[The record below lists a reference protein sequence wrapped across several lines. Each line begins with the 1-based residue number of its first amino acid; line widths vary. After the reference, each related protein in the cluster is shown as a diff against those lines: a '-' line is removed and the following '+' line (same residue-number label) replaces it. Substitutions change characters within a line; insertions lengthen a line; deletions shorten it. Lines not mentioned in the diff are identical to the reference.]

1 MRCPFCFH
9 KETKVTDSRITENDS
24 SVRRR
29 RECFSCGSRFTT
41 SEREEPRPLYVVKK
55 NSGRERFDRNKLT
68 AGFLK
73 SCEKLPVNMETIEA
87 AVSKIERKIRAE
99 NDREVQSETIGNL
112 VLESLRA
119 IDPVAYIRFAA
130 IYMEFKDI
138 GGFYKILESVSEESN
153 AY

>member
-9 KETKVTDSRITENDS
+9 TETKVTDSRIAEDAS

-29 RECFSCGSRFTT
+29 RECLSCGGRFTT
-41 SEREEPRPLYVVKK
+41 AEREEPRPLYVVKK

-73 SCEKLPVNMETIEA
+73 SCEKLPVNMETIED
-87 AVSKIERKIRAE
+87 AVSRIERKIRAE

-130 IYMEFKDI
+130 IYMEFKDV
-138 GGFYKILESVSEESN
+138 GGFYKILESVSEDSYVN
-153 AY
+153 